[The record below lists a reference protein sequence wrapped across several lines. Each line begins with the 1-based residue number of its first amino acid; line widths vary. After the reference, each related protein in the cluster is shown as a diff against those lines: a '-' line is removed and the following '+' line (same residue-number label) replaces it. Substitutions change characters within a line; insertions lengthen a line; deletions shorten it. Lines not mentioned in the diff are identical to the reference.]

1 MHVSEGKPVVNTEA
15 GEKMSANDF
24 YLDIEDIAE
33 LNEAG
38 IIARAD
44 AQAWDATT
52 EDWISIHKVEYE
64 IKPEIGTS
72 QRQLLCPAPS
82 HRQ

>member
-38 IIARAD
+38 IIEMCIRDRNGAD
-44 AQAWDATT
+44 NQFYG
-52 EDWISIHKVEYE
+52 ICCMR
-64 IKPEIGTS
+64 GTF
-72 QRQLLCPAPS
+72 
-82 HRQ
+82 